1 MQSFLYSEYTSL
13 SLAKV
18 WDGRAKLPAV
28 NDLWRVH
35 NEVVKERGGYGKNYM
50 FLGAART
57 KGKCLVSMRRSL
69 CSSLLVLQ
77 RFITAWLNEAAVR
90 YGGRQVCVVW
100 LR

>member
-28 NDLWRVH
+28 NELWRVH

-50 FLGAART
+50 FLRART
-57 KGKCLVSMRRSL
+57 IGRCLVSMQGSL

-77 RFITAWLNEAAVR
+77 RFTTVWLNEAAVR
-90 YGGRQVCVVW
+90 YGG
-100 LR
+100 